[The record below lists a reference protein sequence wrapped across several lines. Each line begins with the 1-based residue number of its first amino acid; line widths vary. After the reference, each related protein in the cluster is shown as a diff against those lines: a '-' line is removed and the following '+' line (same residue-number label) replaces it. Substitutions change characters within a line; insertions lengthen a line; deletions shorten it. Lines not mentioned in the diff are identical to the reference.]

1 VSRRCR
7 RIGRGRAARA
17 AAAPRLSAHFGVRAD
32 TAPAGPISLARAA
45 PAPTAA
51 MQISR
56 KSFSNLQALAKG
68 DFGGSTSADLG
79 GGGPLAHGPG
89 GGASQASLDSNEK
102 RTQR

>member
-1 VSRRCR
+1 
-7 RIGRGRAARA
+7 
-17 AAAPRLSAHFGVRAD
+17 
-32 TAPAGPISLARAA
+32 
-45 PAPTAA
+45 